1 MLLSGEITLAE
12 CNHSMAVSTNQRLQD
27 IVLSYVWCNQSVIYT
42 DNGYLFIC
50 LQGFFRR
57 TIQKNLKYHCKWN
70 GQCVIDKNTRNQCQ
84 QCRFN
89 KCLSVGMA
97 TDCRLYSLAN
107 TLWHQLVG
115 YVGSSLTSNYMIMSD
130 DELFVPVKHFWV
142 FFRLFDI
149 ELSGLFVTRRFSV
162 GLWESE

>member
-1 MLLSGEITLAE
+1 
-12 CNHSMAVSTNQRLQD
+12 
-27 IVLSYVWCNQSVIYT
+27 
-42 DNGYLFIC
+42 
-50 LQGFFRR
+50 
-57 TIQKNLKYHCKWN
+57 
-70 GQCVIDKNTRNQCQ
+70 
-84 QCRFN
+84 
-89 KCLSVGMA
+89 MA